1 MSERIVGYILLVFG
15 VGIIL
20 FSAWNVYGVFTK
32 KIQPVQLF
40 GFKGIGIDM
49 GQIISN
55 SLPRELSSLA
65 GTSAQPAQ
73 KTEIIPAE
81 MLNGLSNIMAQ
92 IILMGFIGGVG
103 MKLASLGVML
113 LRPVEVKMKESNT

>member
-1 MSERIVGYILLVFG
+1 MSEKAIGYVLLAVG

-20 FSAWNVYGVFTK
+20 FSAGNVYGVFTR

-49 GQIISN
+49 GQIIEN
-55 SLPRELSSLA
+55 AMPKELAPVAKTSLQS
-65 GTSAQPAQ
+65 AQ

-81 MLNGLSNIMAQ
+81 MLNGLLNIMAQ
-92 IILMGFIGGVG
+92 IILMGFIGGAG
-103 MKLASLGVML
+103 QKLASLGVML
-113 LRPVEVKMKESNT
+113 LRPVEVKMRESVK